1 MRGSESSAHFERAVS
16 LSVSCLTVA
25 KIDPEQESL
34 AFLVREAQAGSEAAL
49 ELLVSRFRDRI
60 AGFIYSL
67 VGNDD
72 AIEDICHNVFLKII
86 SGLSRLKAPDSFE
99 AWLFRIARN
108 ACTDFVSKKHW
119 WRMFVPFEQKHEPMV
134 SDLPGTDDRID
145 AFRAALEELPRAQKE
160 LILLLADNEWSY
172 EQLAAIT
179 GSTVSAV
186 KSRLFRAREF
196 LRNRITDEN

>member
-1 MRGSESSAHFERAVS
+1 M
-16 LSVSCLTVA
+16 L
-25 KIDPEQESL
+25 KIGPDTENVGL
-34 AFLVREAQAGSEAAL
+34 LVRKAQAGSEVAL

-60 AGFIYSL
+60 AGFVYSL

-72 AIEDICHNVFLKII
+72 AIEDICHNVFLKMI
-86 SGLSRLKAPDSFE
+86 SGLRGLKTPDSFE

-108 ACTDFVSKKHW
+108 ACTDFVGKKRW
-119 WRMFVPFEQKHEPMV
+119 WRMFVPFEQKHEPTV
-134 SDLPGTDDRID
+134 PDLPGTDDRID

-172 EQLAAIT
+172 EQLATIT

-196 LRNRITDEN
+196 LRHRIVDED